1 VKLEMMNEH
10 RSADTNQAAKPRATS
25 GNTILDFCVGAVGWF
40 AINTLF
46 WGAIGLM
53 SSSMG
58 PGAIIIVPLV
68 FVPGPANLVA
78 LVLLLAR
85 PAWRWMALGVFSA
98 FVVNS
103 IGLLVSDPEPPLIF
117 FKVLSMFPF
126 FLLHR
131 LGL

>member
-1 VKLEMMNEH
+1 MINEP
-10 RSADTNQAAKPRATS
+10 RSADTTRTGKPRAIRGT
-25 GNTILDFCVGAVGWF
+25 TVRDFCVGVVGWF
-40 AINTLF
+40 AINSLF

-53 SSSMG
+53 SSKMG
-58 PGAIIIVPLV
+58 PGAILLAPLV
-68 FVPGPANLVA
+68 FVPGPANLLA

-103 IGLLVSDPEPPLIF
+103 AVLLLTSPDPSLGF
-117 FKVLSMFPF
+117 FQVLSMFPF